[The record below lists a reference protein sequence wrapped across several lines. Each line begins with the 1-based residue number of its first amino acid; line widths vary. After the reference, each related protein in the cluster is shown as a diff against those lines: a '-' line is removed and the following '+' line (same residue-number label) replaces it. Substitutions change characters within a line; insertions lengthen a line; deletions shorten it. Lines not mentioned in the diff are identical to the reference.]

1 MKITTLLENTS
12 CRDDVVHVHG
22 LSHYVETK
30 RHKILFDMGPGPAVL
45 DNARALGVDLTAVD
59 TAALSHA
66 HDDHSGGL
74 AAFLAVNK
82 TAKVHLSRFAFGDY
96 YAVGEGKTPL
106 SIGVPEEVR
115 PFESRL
121 TLVGDELIIDDELR
135 IFSDVKTADYRSH
148 ANDKLREKR
157 GEEYLPDEFRHEQNL
172 LVCEDGR
179 AVLLAGCSHRGI
191 VNILRRAEELL
202 GRSPDA
208 VFAGFHLY
216 SPGTGETEPRDL
228 VESVGRE
235 LLDRKDTVYYT
246 GHCTGKDAFAILKE
260 QMGDRLH
267 YMTGGGTVEI

>member
-12 CRDDVVHVHG
+12 CRGDVVHAHG
-22 LSHYVETK
+22 LSQYAETK
-30 RHKILFDMGPGPAVL
+30 NHKILFDMGPGPAVL

-59 TAALSHA
+59 TAVLSHA

-74 AAFLAVNK
+74 AAFLAANK
-82 TAKVHLSRFAFGDY
+82 TARVYVSRLAFGDY
-96 YAVGEGKTPL
+96 YAMGEGDAPVF
-106 SIGVPEEVR
+106 IGMPEEVR
-115 PFESRL
+115 PLVDRL
-121 TLVGDELIIDDELR
+121 TLTGDELR
-135 IFSDVKTADYRSH
+135 IDGELRLFSDVKTTDYRSR

-157 GEEYLPDEFRHEQNL
+157 GEEYPLDEFRHEQSL
-172 LVCEDGR
+172 LICEGGK

-216 SPGTGETEPRDL
+216 SPGTGETEPREL
-228 VESVGRE
+228 VEAVGRE
-235 LLDRKDTVYYT
+235 LLARQGTVYYT
-246 GHCTGKDAFAILKE
+246 GHCTGREAYAVLKE
-260 QMGDRLH
+260 RMGDRLR

>member
-12 CRDDVVHVHG
+12 CRDDVAHAHG
-22 LSHYVETK
+22 LSQYVETR
-30 RHKILFDMGPGPAVL
+30 RHKILFDMGPGPAIL
-45 DNARALGVDLTAVD
+45 DNARTLGVDLTAVD

-74 AAFLAVNK
+74 AAFLAANK
-82 TAKVHLSRFAFGDY
+82 TAKVYLSRFAFGEY
-96 YAVGEGKTPL
+96 YAMSEGDSPL
-106 SIGVPEEVR
+106 FIGVPEEVR

-121 TLVGDELIIDDELR
+121 TLVGDELIIDGELR
-135 IFSDVKTADYRSH
+135 LFSDVKTADYRPH

-157 GEEYLPDEFRHEQNL
+157 AEEYPPDEFRHEQNL
-172 LVCEDGR
+172 LVCEDGK

-191 VNILRRAEELL
+191 VNILRRAEEIL

-216 SPGTGETEPRDL
+216 SPGTGETEPREL

-235 LLDRKDTVYYT
+235 LLARNGTIYYT
-246 GHCTGKDAFAILKE
+246 GHCTGKDAFAILKG